1 MTDTTTAP
9 VAPEAGQTAPV
20 APERFRDEQ
29 GRFVTASDKPEDTS
43 AAAPVDAAQP
53 AEGAQPQTP
62 DSNSDEKPDPKR
74 ERSRQRWQEMKSR
87 VREAENQAQ
96 YWRSLAERH
105 QQEASRPLD
114 PMQFQSDPEYQA
126 ALAAQAMR
134 RVTAQDHAATA
145 QALQVQAGQAAI
157 AAVQMQMDS
166 LRDRIPDIDII
177 TAEPAQGGPIVTD
190 AMGQIIR
197 ESDNAALVA
206 YHLAKNPKEAR
217 AIANMHPIQA
227 ARELGMIEARLS
239 SQPVRRV
246 SQAPAPVQTVSG
258 GQGSSSRDPGSMS
271 FKEYEQYRMSGGG

>member
-20 APERFRDEQ
+20 ASERFRDDL
-29 GRFVTASDKPEDTS
+29 GRFVTASDKPSDTP
-43 AAAPVDAAQP
+43 AAAPVEAAPTADGEQ
-53 AEGAQPQTP
+53 APQTQEH
-62 DSNSDEKPDPKR
+62 SDEKPDPRR
-74 ERSRQRWQEMKSR
+74 ERSRQRWQEMKAK
-87 VREAENQAQ
+87 VREAESQAA
-96 YWRSLAERH
+96 YWRNLAERH
-105 QQEASRPLD
+105 QQEASKPLD
-114 PMQFQSDPEYQA
+114 SMQFQSEAEYQA

-145 QALQVQAGQAAI
+145 QALHMQAGQAAI
-157 AAVQMQMDS
+157 AAVQMQMDT
-166 LRDRIPDIDII
+166 LRDRIPDIDVI
-177 TAEPAQGGPIVTD
+177 TAEPAQGGPIVSD
-190 AMGQIIR
+190 AMAMIIR

-258 GQGSSSRDPGSMS
+258 GQGSRQVDPSSMS
-271 FKEYEQYRMSGGG
+271 FKEYEQYRMNGGG